1 MDNGIYFYVCAG
13 AWCFAPV
20 IMLVVGIELGR
31 GKIKIPWKIRIEPRE
46 DEEFSSEIK

>member
-1 MDNGIYFYVCAG
+1 MDNGVFFYVCAS

-20 IMLVVGIELGR
+20 IMLAIGIELGR
-31 GKIKIPWKIRIEPRE
+31 GKIKIPWKIRIERE